1 MSSAGLIY
9 QRFCAVGGDHAHKCK
24 PTRSYPLQL
33 ITLAGSNVPM
43 SAAGARPDRW
53 ILTAAV
59 PLLTISKRRWQWIL
73 VLCTFFNTTCY
84 YVQSVEKPLMEAPG
98 ISTRKTGV
106 TETPARGLS
115 RYLLETLLK
124 RNWWHSVYIHPLFTP
139 SWYVSNMCFLKST
152 TLPLL
157 FIPLSSP
164 YKKFTMYFVFRFID
178 ISLLCFQT
186 KRNTNLCPLFNKTI
200 TKMLLKSLINYKCT
214 PCFSFMMEY

>member
-9 QRFCAVGGDHAHKCK
+9 QRFCAVGGDYAHKCK

-43 SAAGARPDRW
+43 SAAGGSPRRVDSYRRS
-53 ILTAAV
+53 TV

-73 VLCTFFNTTCY
+73 VLCTYFTTTCY

-139 SWYVSNMCFLKST
+139 SRYVTNMCFLKST

-157 FIPLSSP
+157 FKPLSSP
-164 YKKFTMYFVFRFID
+164 
-178 ISLLCFQT
+178 
-186 KRNTNLCPLFNKTI
+186 
-200 TKMLLKSLINYKCT
+200 
-214 PCFSFMMEY
+214 